1 MARVAHTPSRPA
13 EAPPRESSFAAT
25 VTARRD
31 VRVPRGSPG
40 FWEETVGPGGG
51 RTVSRAHGRSGADR
65 FTHDRPFWCNQVE
78 SLSFETPRAA
88 PRLARGP
95 RSCSPFPGQRRGAPD
110 PPGERRD
117 AVRSPRERDRFP
129 TKTQDTDSLES
140 PRQQREDKN
149 TVCAWQTPRTH
160 GICAL
165 RRGPLT
171 RCSWKATG
179 HHLVVGNVPFPAS
192 WRGDCRAR
200 AAKGACPGGLC
211 TPSMAHAVKTPER
224 STAWPRGQSGREG
237 NVPDLRQ
244 HACLFVKYGQK
255 R

>member
-179 HHLVVGNVPFPAS
+179 WVMSPSRRPGVGTAERVQPRELAPEGCVPPA
-192 WRGDCRAR
+192 W
-200 AAKGACPGGLC
+200 L
-211 TPSMAHAVKTPER
+211 TPSKPQKDPRPGHGDRVDER
-224 STAWPRGQSGREG
+224 GMCQT
-237 NVPDLRQ
+237 
-244 HACLFVKYGQK
+244 
-255 R
+255 